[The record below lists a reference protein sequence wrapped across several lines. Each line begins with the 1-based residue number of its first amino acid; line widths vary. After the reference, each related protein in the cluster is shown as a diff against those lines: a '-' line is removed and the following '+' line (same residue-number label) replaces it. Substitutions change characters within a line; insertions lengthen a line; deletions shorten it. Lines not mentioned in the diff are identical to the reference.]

1 MPSNFDIP
9 ISLPRGY
16 STENTSKTNS
26 ERVIKKSQQIIEP
39 SEIPENLNKL
49 RRKIIRGV
57 IKHDSPS
64 DR

>member
-9 ISLPRGY
+9 ISLPTGY
-16 STENTSKTNS
+16 SSKNISKTNS
-26 ERVIKKSQQIIEP
+26 ERIIKKSQQIIEP
-39 SEIPENLNKL
+39 SEIPENLKKV
-49 RRKIIRGV
+49 RRKTIRGV